1 MNVDSIVK
9 NTDASMKMEG
19 LCLSAGERES
29 IKKCLEGKKSFNK
42 AVQDIVKQYAKPVKA
57 YA

>member
-1 MNVDSIVK
+1 
-9 NTDASMKMEG
+9 MKMEG